1 MPPRQSKF
9 YSSFCLFS
17 TSWFHFC
24 RVFLYKYFL
33 NLKLLR
39 RVLFY
44 FALFAGVL
52 VVALAASVYLYK
64 DRIIQQFIRQANTQ
78 LNTPIAIKRI
88 EVSVFHQ
95 FPQLSIVFHDVYV
108 EDSHPGNYPLLTAS
122 KIAFQLNPLQ
132 VWRGDYTVNGMEVYD
147 SEAYL
152 KVNDDGEN
160 NYTIVKKRS
169 SKPGQEA
176 LGFALSNVSL
186 TNTTVNYVDMR
197 MLHDFTFKSEKLAAS
212 IRSNNDVY
220 DIEARG
226 KLTTEQLVIGK
237 NNFLAGKAFDIESH
251 LIYDDVR
258 KHLTIHP
265 SELLLKRSAFSVSGT
280 YGWKE
285 KNIINLT
292 TKGTDTDIQT
302 LLSLLPESKGKRFEK
317 YRSKGNVYFNAH
329 LEGEIS
335 PSTSPAIAI
344 DFGFDKATL
353 FHPEYKTRIENAT
366 LQGSFTTRHVDDM
379 SRARLSLKNISGKL
393 NNEDFTADFTLFNFK
408 DPDIALKFKGV
419 IDAPAVFDF
428 YPVEDV
434 KYASGSLVV
443 NVAFQGRVNLLK
455 NKNTA
460 QQVSTLGTVDMKG
473 VNLLYGKNK
482 IPLENLQG
490 NLQFNN
496 NDLALSNVS
505 GKLGDSDFL
514 LNGFFK
520 NIITFLL
527 FEGQPI
533 GIETDL
539 KSKYIDL
546 NQLFALG
553 FSDIS
558 TAGAK
563 DAGFV
568 FSVSKNVNLN
578 FNCDIQSLRYKRFHG
593 QAIQGDLLV
602 KNQMAVSRRL
612 SLKTMGGNLLLSGIV
627 DAKNNKAIDVVSTLR
642 LSGINLD
649 SVFYVF
655 ENFNQ
660 TFIQDRHLKGKAT
673 ADVNLEMTLNQN
685 LKLFQETLIAD
696 IGISIARGELNNFEP
711 LKKLER
717 YVGDEG
723 LDRLRFS
730 ELKNDIHIENKQIYL
745 PQMAVRSNVTD
756 IKISGTHTFDQRID
770 YRLITPLRPKRVI
783 EAAADGAWEKDNQGN
798 SRLFLKIT
806 GTTDDYR
813 ILYDTEAVKK
823 KIVNDLKEEVQE
835 LKDAFK
841 SKSKKQEK
849 EVEVN
854 KEEYFDWE

>member
-1 MPPRQSKF
+1 MKI
-9 YSSFCLFS
+9 
-17 TSWFHFC
+17 
-24 RVFLYKYFL
+24 
-33 NLKLLR
+33 LR

-44 FALFAGVL
+44 IALTAGA
-52 VVALAASVYLYK
+52 VVIALSVSVYLYK
-64 DRIIQQFIRQANTQ
+64 DRIIQQFIREANKQ

-88 EVSVFHQ
+88 EVSAFND
-95 FPQLSIVFHDVYV
+95 FPRLSIVFHDVYV
-108 EDSHPGNYPLLTAS
+108 EDSHPGKYPLLTA
-122 KIAFQLNPLQ
+122 KRIAFQLNPLQ
-132 VWRGDYTVNGMEVYD
+132 VWKGDYTVRGMEIED

-152 KVNDDGEN
+152 KVNDEGEN
-160 NYTIVKKRS
+160 NYTIVKK
-169 SKPGQEA
+169 KTQGEA
-176 LGFALSNVSL
+176 QGGLAFALNNIAL
-186 TNTTVNYVDMR
+186 KKTTVHYVDMR
-197 MLHDFTFKSEKLAAS
+197 MLHDFVFKSDNLSAS
-212 IRSNNDVY
+212 IHSSNDIY
-220 DIEARG
+220 DIDASG
-226 KLTTEQLVIGK
+226 KLTSEQLLIGT
-237 NNFLAGKAFDIESH
+237 NNFLAGKAFEIQSH
-251 LIYDDVR
+251 LIYDDAR

-265 SELLLKRSAFSVSGT
+265 SQLLLKKSAFAISGT

-285 KNIINLT
+285 KNVIDLT
-292 TKGTDTDIQT
+292 TTGTDTDIQT

-317 YRSKGNVYFNAH
+317 YRSKGNVYFRAH
-329 LEGEIS
+329 LQGEIS
-335 PSTSPAIAI
+335 RTASPAISI
-344 DFGFDKATL
+344 DFGFNKATL

-366 LQGSFTTRHVDDM
+366 LRGSFNTSDVDNLTG
-379 SRARLSLKNISGKL
+379 ARLSLSNISGEL
-393 NNEDFTADFTLFNFK
+393 NGENFTANFMLLNFK
-408 DPDIALKFKGV
+408 DPEIVLDFKGV
-419 IDAPAVFDF
+419 VDAPAVFDF
-428 YPVEDV
+428 YPVDDV

-443 NVAFQGRVNLLK
+443 DIAFAGKVNLLK

-460 QQVSTLGTVDMKG
+460 QQVSTLGTVDLRG

-482 IPLENLQG
+482 IPLENLKG

-539 KSKYIDL
+539 RANYIDL

-553 FSDIS
+553 FSDS
-558 TAGAK
+558 ASG
-563 DAGFV
+563 DSGDSDFV
-568 FSVSKNVNLN
+568 FKVSKNVNLN
-578 FNCDIQSLRYKRFHG
+578 FNCDIRSLRYKRFHG
-593 QAIQGDLLV
+593 QAIRGDLLV
-602 KNQMAVSRRL
+602 KNQMAVSRKL
-612 SLKTMGGNLLLSGIV
+612 SLKTMGGNVMLSGIV

-642 LSGINLD
+642 VNGINLD

-660 TFIQDRHLKGKAT
+660 TFIQDKHLKGKAT
-673 ADVNLEMTLNQN
+673 ADISLEMVLNQN
-685 LKLFQETLIAD
+685 LRLFQETLIAD
-696 IGISIARGELNNFEP
+696 IGISIAQGELNNFEP

-717 YVGDEG
+717 YIGDEG

-730 ELKNDIHIENKQIYL
+730 QLKNDIHIEKKQIYL
-745 PQMAVRSNVTD
+745 PQMEVRSNVTD

-770 YRLITPLRPKRVI
+770 YRLITPLRRKRIV
-783 EAAADGAWEKDNQGN
+783 EAAADGAWEEDNQGN

-823 KIVNDLKEEVQE
+823 KIVNDLKREVQE

-841 SKSKKQEK
+841 SKRKKEEK
-849 EVEVN
+849 EVELTN
-854 KEEYFDWE
+854 DEYFDW